1 MNKRLIRL
9 LILPLCLVANASPA
23 DPLPEEIAFAPLPDP
38 AQVLARSD
46 RVTTNRYPD
55 ADSVKLEELAREAY
69 RPDGTSVAVY
79 DEYRK
84 ILTEKGRR
92 EGAIQTFYYAA
103 AYGTVSVLRA
113 EIHKVGGRCE
123 PVDVNR
129 NGRVMIDPGQMGAN
143 IYDPNNKL
151 FQLSI
156 PGLEI
161 GDVLHVT
168 ALQRTHK
175 ARVPDTWADLTQLE
189 GSEPILHLNY
199 EVISPAERPLRHVI
213 LRDPVGATVTV
224 LTNVL
229 SDGRTLRRWTA
240 IDVPRIFP
248 EPEMPSE
255 HTVVQRVLLSTAP
268 DWPSLSRWYWTLC
281 QPRLAAVTPEMRTTV
296 SNLVSG
302 IPYRDAQI
310 RSIFKFV
317 SQDIRYMG
325 ITTED
330 VAPGYEPHDVSM
342 TFSNRY
348 GVCRDKA
355 ALLVAL
361 LRLAGFDAY
370 PVLINVGSKIDPQNP
385 LPYFNHA
392 IVAVARPE
400 GGYLLMDPTNENTRD
415 LFPAYLCNRSYLVA
429 HPQGEPLRVSEVDP
443 AAHNL
448 VRISTRG
455 TLDDAGVLA
464 LDIRLAFDGIN
475 DSTYRGRFLSQKP
488 DERRRWFEGLLKARL
503 PGAELTAFRITPEAL
518 MNTAEPLAVA
528 LSCRAKD
535 YPVPGEGLVICN
547 LPWLG
552 NSVGF
557 VNYLLDGAG
566 LVKRKYPYVTELACG
581 VEENIEIDTGRAV
594 GNPVQMPPPL
604 SIDRSGVTFERSC
617 TASNRTLRGQ
627 FRFLLTQPEF
637 TPAEYADLKDSLRK
651 IEHASRHRPLFAAPP
666 SAQADARVLSDDLR
680 VELVSPSSWTSTRST
695 VRQVLTYA
703 GKKRFAELKMPFNPI
718 WQTAELV
725 SATVSN
731 VDGTV
736 HAVAGREIN
745 LMDAPWVGGASRYPA
760 GKLLVASLPGIE
772 VGSVIRTTVRRTQRD
787 APFFSLA
794 HNFGGFEPADAG
806 SLEVVL
812 PRGIHLK
819 VAACHADALRARCV
833 TNDAWVAY
841 RWDAGALP
849 AVRQEDNLPPWSV
862 YRPTVFVSVG
872 NFKRYARELDRA
884 FEAAMCGDSAL
895 RERARRLTRGIR
907 DPRARIAAIRDVVA
921 RSIREA
927 GPSFQDLP
935 VQTLTPAE
943 RTLAD
948 GYGHA
953 ADRAI
958 LLAALLRAAGFE
970 ADPILVSATPRA
982 LPPLIDPARL
992 APQLNLFSDVLVR
1005 VEKGSEKF
1013 YLNDTDQYAELGTTP
1028 HDRHPFLDLDGDS
1041 GRVEAAERNRD
1052 RSRSECVL
1060 DLEANGRATITLTNW
1075 FYGASFGPFR
1085 SEYEEMQPEDRRRH
1099 FQNLVASISQ
1109 SATNIGNLVTATGVY
1124 PGFRSFAVQ
1133 AEQYAAR
1140 DGRQLTLLLPD
1151 EAAFPILTLRADRRT
1166 NPLLVDNPSESEW
1179 TCRVILPPGVRSIP
1193 MLPPEIDWSLP
1204 DGLGHVRLEVK
1215 RSTRPDGR
1223 IEIALLRTT
1232 AIQPAI
1238 LSPETYPALLEINR
1252 RLMHPQMRTVLVELE

>member
-1 MNKRLIRL
+1 MNKRLIHL
-9 LILPLCLVANASPA
+9 LILPLCLLAGVAPA
-23 DPLPEEIAFAPLPDP
+23 DPLPQEIAFAPLPDP
-38 AQVLARSD
+38 AEVLARSD

-55 ADSVKLEELAREAY
+55 ADSVRLEEWAREAY

-92 EGAIQTFYYAA
+92 AGSIQTFYYAA

-113 EIHKVGGRCE
+113 EIRKPDGRCE

-143 IYDPNNKL
+143 IYDPNNKV

-189 GSEPILHLNY
+189 GSEPILRLNY
-199 EVISPAERPLRHVI
+199 EVVSPAERPLRHVI
-213 LRDPVGATVTV
+213 LRDPAGATVTA
-224 LTNVL
+224 LTNAL

-240 IDVPRIFP
+240 VDVPRIFP
-248 EPEMPSE
+248 EPEMPAA

-268 DWPSLSRWYWTLC
+268 DWPSISRWYWTLC
-281 QPRLAAVTPEMRTTV
+281 QPRLSAVTPEMRATV
-296 SNLVSG
+296 SNRVSG
-302 IPYRDAQI
+302 ISYRDAQI

-317 SQDIRYMG
+317 SQEIRYMG

-361 LRLAGFDAY
+361 LRLAGFEAY
-370 PVLINVGSKIDPQNP
+370 LVLINVGSKIDPENP
-385 LPYFNHA
+385 LPFFNHA
-392 IVAVARPE
+392 IVAVAKPE

-429 HPQGEPLRVSEVDP
+429 HPQGESLRVSEVDP
-443 AAHNL
+443 ATHNL
-448 VRISTRG
+448 VRIATRG

-475 DSTYRGRFLSQKP
+475 DTTYRGRFLSQKP

-503 PGAELTAFRITPEAL
+503 PGAELTAFRITPEVL
-518 MNTAEPLAVA
+518 MDTAEPLTVA
-528 LSCRAKD
+528 LSCRARD
-535 YPVPGEGLVICN
+535 YPVQGEGLVLCN

-581 VEENIEIDTGRAV
+581 VEETIEIDTGRAV
-594 GNPVQMPPPL
+594 GAPVQMPPPV
-604 SIDRSGVTFERSC
+604 SIDKSGVRFERTCS
-617 TASNRTLRGQ
+617 ASNRTLRAQ
-627 FRFLLTQPEF
+627 SRFLLTQPEF
-637 TPAEYADLKDSLRK
+637 TPAEYADLKDSLRA
-651 IEHASRHRPLFAAPP
+651 IEQAARHRPLFAAPP
-666 SAQADARVLSDDLR
+666 AAAQADARVLSDDLR
-680 VELVSPSSWTSTRST
+680 VELASPTAWTSTRVI

-703 GKKRFAELKMPFNPI
+703 GKKRFAELKMPYNPV

-731 VDGTV
+731 VDGSV
-736 HAVAGREIN
+736 HVVAGREIN
-745 LMDAPWVGGASRYPA
+745 VMDAPWVGGASRYPA
-760 GKLLVASLPGIE
+760 GRLLVASLPGIE

-787 APFFSLA
+787 APFFSLG
-794 HNFGGFEPADAG
+794 HNFGGFEPTDAG

-812 PRGIHLK
+812 PRNLNLK
-819 VAACHADALRARCV
+819 VAACHAEALRARCV

-841 RWDAGALP
+841 RWDAGAIP
-849 AVRQEDNLPPWSV
+849 AVRPEDSLPPWSV

-884 FEAAMCGDSAL
+884 FEAAMRGDSAL
-895 RERARRLTRGIR
+895 RDRARRLTRGIR
-907 DPRARIAAIRDVVA
+907 DPRARIAAIRDDVA

-935 VQTLTPAE
+935 IRSLTPAE

-948 GYGHA
+948 GYGHD

-970 ADPILVSATPRA
+970 ADPILVSASPRA
-982 LPPLIDPARL
+982 LPQLIDPARL
-992 APQLNLFSDVLVR
+992 APQLNLYSDVLVR
-1005 VEKGSEKF
+1005 VANEKESF
-1013 YLNDTDQYAELGTTP
+1013 YLNDTDQYAALGATP
-1028 HDRHPFLDLDGDS
+1028 HDRHPFLDLDGHA
-1041 GRVEAAERNRD
+1041 GRIVVAEEHRD
-1052 RSRSECVL
+1052 RSRAETLL
-1060 DLEANGRATITLTNW
+1060 DLEANGRATITLTHW

-1099 FQNLVASISQ
+1099 FQNLVAGISQ
-1109 SATNIGNLVTATGVY
+1109 SATNLGTLVTATDVY
-1124 PGFRSFAVQ
+1124 PGFRSFTVRADS
-1133 AEQYAAR
+1133 YAAR

-1151 EAAFPILTLRADRRT
+1151 EAPFLALRSDRRT
-1166 NPLLVDNPSESEW
+1166 NPLLVDNPSRTEW

-1193 MLPPEIDWSLP
+1193 MLPPAVDWALP
-1204 DGLGHVRLEVK
+1204 DGLGHVRVDVE
-1215 RSTRPDGR
+1215 RSARPDGR
-1223 IEIALLRTT
+1223 IEITLRRTVS
-1232 AIQPAI
+1232 IEPAI
-1238 LSPETYPALLEINR
+1238 VPAEIYPALLEIHR